1 MCDQFIELHRFLHF
15 VDNSELPLPE
25 TPAYKKFGKV
35 QPIIDILLEGFAA
48 LVEPDKHISIDE
60 AMIKFKGRSTL
71 KQYLP
76 KKPVKRGIKV
86 WMRADATLGY
96 VSAFKVYTSKKSG
109 SVEKGLGAN
118 VVKCLT
124 NSLNGSHRH
133 VYFNNYFT
141 GVDLLLDLY
150 RSGLHGCGTLRS
162 DRKGFPT
169 ELKPLLAKKGSQE
182 RGQSKVCQVG
192 NLTLSIWQ
200 DNNPA
205 VALATN
211 ADPTNDIAVN
221 RKQKNDSSA
230 IFSCPE
236 SVSLYNKYMGGVDH
250 NDQHRQYYHVR
261 LKCQKHYKYV
271 FWFLFNVA
279 ITNAYILKKEAVK
292 CRLPSQVGQ
301 GTSYSSRK

>member
-1 MCDQFIELHRFLHF
+1 MFYYSPISSWILRDRIIELHRFLHF
-15 VDNSELPLPE
+15 VNNSKLPLPE
-25 TPAYKKFGKV
+25 TPAYKKLGKV
-35 QPIIDILLEGFAA
+35 QPITEILLERFAA

-60 AMIKFKGRSTL
+60 VMIKFKGRSTL

-96 VSAFKVYTSKKSG
+96 VSAFEVYVYTSKKSG

-150 RSGLHGCGTLRS
+150 RSGFYGCGTLRS

-200 DNNPA
+200 DNKP
-205 VALATN
+205 VVILATMLTQPMMLLSTEN
-211 ADPTNDIAVN
+211 KRMTVLPY
-221 RKQKNDSSA
+221 
-230 IFSCPE
+230 
-236 SVSLYNKYMGGVDH
+236 SLA
-250 NDQHRQYYHVR
+250 Q
-261 LKCQKHYKYV
+261 
-271 FWFLFNVA
+271 
-279 ITNAYILKKEAVK
+279 
-292 CRLPSQVGQ
+292 SQ
-301 GTSYSSRK
+301 